1 MSISTQLYSAFY
13 KGIKT
18 IKDLSAYCFAFAMSM
33 IYVNV
38 LMMLGLPIPLVV
50 LTACL
55 SAVCLYQVY
64 SPKDEQA
71 FVDFS
76 RLKGWGKLQ
85 LALGVLASFI
95 AAICMYSEF
104 LSALQFGASVGGV
117 FAATYLGLTSVIA
130 VLSCVSYMGLMVK
143 NAYDLI
149 LNLQEG
155 DASLLQFGCICAFY
169 TIVVTLSL
177 HAVGLFP
184 YAISGALI
192 GVLSVT
198 AVSAFFIINQSYLYA
213 HYEQFIG
220 HAKQSLLYLPLA
232 ALIFFIRIIERVAL
246 FFVTS
251 LHFVAESLLPA
262 AGLLKMNRVLFGLSA
277 KVQAVFLI
285 NALTLSE
292 ALQDFKPV
300 VGVMA
305 SKEKRVK
312 ELSTHAKLV
321 YVLLAVSCV
330 ATLLM
335 PLSYCAAFFLLA
347 RFGALNIFFADI
359 REKDVAGLRNFV
371 NQLRDALSF
380 KGMMILVVTGLA
392 GFCSAYEIAGLYS
405 LSLFACGVFAISGM
419 LVERAVYKEAIDDY
433 EKEVAVHM
441 RAHQAAK
448 ATTDV
453 EQKNGLMTTD
463 PAGDS
468 KTLGTASEIINR
480 VLCLN

>member
-1 MSISTQLYSAFY
+1 MSISTQLHSAFNKGFKAI
-13 KGIKT
+13 KGI
-18 IKDLSAYCFAFAMSM
+18 SAYCCAFAMSM

-38 LMMLGLPIPLVV
+38 LMMLGLPIPLVF

-64 SPKDEQA
+64 SPKGEQT

-76 RLKGWGKLQ
+76 RLNGWGKLQ
-85 LALGVLASFI
+85 LGLGVLASLI

-130 VLSCVSYMGLMVK
+130 VLSCVSYMGLMIK

-155 DASLLQFGCICAFY
+155 GASLLQFGCICAFY

-192 GVLSVT
+192 GVLSLT
-198 AVSAFFIINQSYLYA
+198 AVSAFFIMNRSYLSA

-292 ALQDFKPV
+292 ALQDFKSV

-305 SKEKRVK
+305 SKEKRVN
-312 ELSTHAKLV
+312 ELGSHAKLV
-321 YVLLAVSCV
+321 YVLLAVSCA

-359 REKDVAGLRNFV
+359 REKDVTGLKNFV
-371 NQLRDALSF
+371 NELRDALSF
-380 KGMMILVVTGLA
+380 KGIMILVVTGLA

-419 LVERAVYKEAIDDY
+419 VVERAVYREAIDNY
-433 EKEVAVHM
+433 EEEAALHK
-441 RAHQAAK
+441 RAAHSAK
-448 ATTDV
+448 ATTGV
-453 EQKNGLMTTD
+453 EQKDGLVIADRAGNPKT
-463 PAGDS
+463 PAITS
-468 KTLGTASEIINR
+468 NIINT
-480 VLCLN
+480 VLCL